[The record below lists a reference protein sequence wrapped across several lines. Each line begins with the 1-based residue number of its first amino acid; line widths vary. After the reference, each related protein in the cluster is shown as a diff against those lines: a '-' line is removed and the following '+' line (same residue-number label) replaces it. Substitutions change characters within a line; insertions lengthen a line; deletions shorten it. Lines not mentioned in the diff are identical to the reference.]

1 MLRMYKDLPDV
12 LREKRYL
19 DAMQSLAGAI
29 KEAMDK
35 KPSPRVGKMAQDIR
49 EIMLYNN
56 KLKFDNDDLKF
67 ADAVRFA
74 RMEELN
80 SYINYLEKKVKLLE
94 EKL

>member
-35 KPSPRVGKMAQDIR
+35 KPSPRIGKMAQDIR

>member
-1 MLRMYKDLPDV
+1 MYKDVSDT
-12 LREKRYL
+12 LREQRYL

-35 KPSPRVGKMAQDIR
+35 KPSPRVGKMDKEIR

-56 KLKFDNDDLKF
+56 KLSCDNDDLKF
-67 ADAVRFA
+67 ADAVRVS
-74 RMEELN
+74 RMRKLVER
-80 SYINYLEKKVKLLE
+80 IDYLEKKVKLLE

>member
-1 MLRMYKDLPDV
+1 MLQMYKDVSDT
-12 LREKRYL
+12 LREQRYL

-56 KLKFDNDDLKF
+56 KLSCDNDDLKF
-67 ADAVRFA
+67 ADAVRVS
-74 RMEELN
+74 RMRKLVER
-80 SYINYLEKKVKLLE
+80 IDYLEKKVKLLE

>member
-1 MLRMYKDLPDV
+1 MLQMYKDVSDT
-12 LREKRYL
+12 LREQRYL
-19 DAMQSLAGAI
+19 DAMESLAGAI

-35 KPSPRVGKMAQDIR
+35 KPSARVGKMAQDIR

-67 ADAVRFA
+67 ADAVRVA
-74 RMEELN
+74 RMRKLVEH
-80 SYINYLEKKVKLLE
+80 IDYLEKKVKLLE

>member
-1 MLRMYKDLPDV
+1 MLRKYKDLSDV

-19 DAMQSLAGAI
+19 DAMQSLAGTI

-74 RMEELN
+74 RMEEMN